1 MPSALKARSGR
12 PSVAE
17 MRADLSRL
25 RKPEAKV
32 LEDIFEKYHRMCTSS
47 EPPLKEIEVFEPD
60 VNWRALVM
68 SLPSPQNQEV
78 LGTGIHKVFLKETEC
93 IYEGVYRFHVRRLDK
108 SVVPFDFRDAYDD
121 AYHHYK
127 DQSQLYHVETALRAA
142 ILPHLIQYKE
152 MMLKDGTTELVSAL
166 SGGVLTWEQAAVQ
179 HFPVPL
185 ESVVVAFLNENQ
197 LKMDKIM
204 LLPDEEH
211 GFRVKDKGI
220 QDKWIAYHRSHGH
233 FRIISTDEAEREAHL

>member
-1 MPSALKARSGR
+1 
-12 PSVAE
+12 
-17 MRADLSRL
+17 
-25 RKPEAKV
+25 
-32 LEDIFEKYHRMCTSS
+32 
-47 EPPLKEIEVFEPD
+47 
-60 VNWRALVM
+60 M

-127 DQSQLYHVETALRAA
+127 DMTNPSCITSRPPSGLQYCRTSSSTRRDDAQGWYHGARQRAV
-142 ILPHLIQYKE
+142 
-152 MMLKDGTTELVSAL
+152 GS
-166 SGGVLTWEQAAVQ
+166 GVLTWEQAAVQ

-204 LLPDEEH
+204 LLPDEDRARLQSQGQGHPRQVDRVPQEPRALPDHLH
-211 GFRVKDKGI
+211 G
-220 QDKWIAYHRSHGH
+220 
-233 FRIISTDEAEREAHL
+233 